1 MVLKYPT
8 SQKTI
13 KKATSASSITEEC
26 DVFNDALENEN
37 CRGTLLNC
45 LVDYTKFSWSEQTGA
60 DQKQTVAC
68 WSFKVSQIHHW

>member
-1 MVLKYPT
+1 MVVLKYPT

-26 DVFNDALENEN
+26 DVFNDALENED

-45 LVDYTKFSWSEQTGA
+45 LVDYTKFS
-60 DQKQTVAC
+60 
-68 WSFKVSQIHHW
+68 